1 MCLLL
6 AIYRQK
12 RQHPHTLNTLS
23 VRGLRVVDDEPRRD
37 KAIIAN
43 LDKSRA
49 TLMKESDPLCF
60 FTVSTKPLLDL
71 LRGIVV
77 MLERKR
83 REMALFDP
91 LPGPLLA
98 RWSPRDIHPL
108 LLPKQMGLP
117 TVACVCCISRSF
129 DYSMRGGLKSFGSH
143 SRNRWGSLKLS
154 ASFQCSGVSAR
165 SRS

>member
-91 LPGPLLA
+91 LPWPLLA

-108 LLPKQMGLP
+108 LLPKAASSGWDSRLWPASAAFPEALTTVCAEGL
-117 TVACVCCISRSF
+117 
-129 DYSMRGGLKSFGSH
+129 
-143 SRNRWGSLKLS
+143 NRL
-154 ASFQCSGVSAR
+154 GVIPETDGDH
-165 SRS
+165 